1 MIENIVEKNPFAIA
15 IPASHQAAITIV
27 AMYFIRLVV
36 LSDRPLQHYYTFRHN

>member
-1 MIENIVEKNPFAIA
+1 
-15 IPASHQAAITIV
+15 V